1 LIAPSLALQSLT
13 LSHFRSYKRNNL
25 ETDGRP
31 VAIYGANG
39 AGKTNILEAISMLS
53 PGRGLRGAKVD
64 DLVRS
69 QESLGWKV
77 SGVLQ
82 SMHHVHEVET
92 SFDGTGSRKVLIDE
106 KVSTQAALGRIGRVV
121 WLVPV
126 MDRLWVEGA
135 DVRRKFLDRI
145 TLSFHPSHVEASLNY
160 EKAMRE
166 RNRMLKDG
174 VRDPSWYDA
183 VEAQMAMA
191 GAVIHTNRLMALD
204 MLAAAQEQADTAFPA
219 ANCALIHADGVEMP
233 DDENSLAVALGE
245 SRPRD
250 LLAGRTL
257 VGPHRVDLEAVY
269 MAKGVA
275 ARKCSTGEQKALLVS
290 LILANGRA
298 LAAEF
303 GAPPIFLLDEVA
315 AHLDSDRRS
324 ALYDEICVLGA
335 QAWMTGTGPELFEDL
350 GERAM
355 RLYVTEDEGVS
366 SVTVV

>member
-1 LIAPSLALQSLT
+1 LAAPTLALQSLT
-13 LSHFRSYKRNNL
+13 LSHFRSHKRTHL

-31 VAIYGANG
+31 IAIYGANG
-39 AGKTNILEAISMLS
+39 VGKTNILEAISMLS

-64 DLVRS
+64 ELVRS
-69 QESLGWKV
+69 QEAVGWKV

-82 SMHHVHEVET
+82 SLHHVHEVET
-92 SFDGTGSRKVLIDE
+92 SFDGIGSRKVLIDE
-106 KVSTQAALGRIGRVV
+106 KATSQAALGRIGRVV

-135 DVRRKFLDRI
+135 DGRRKFLDRLA
-145 TLSFHPSHVEASLNY
+145 LSFHPAHADASLTY

-174 VRDPSWYDA
+174 VRDPSWFGA
-183 VEAQMAMA
+183 VEAQMAKS
-191 GAVIHTNRLMALD
+191 GAVIHANRLAALE
-204 MLAAAQEQADTAFPA
+204 MLAASQEQADTAFPA
-219 ANCALIHADGVEMP
+219 AECTLVHADGIEMP
-233 DDENSLAVALGE
+233 VDEDALAVALSE

-250 LLAGRTL
+250 FLAGRTL
-257 VGPHRVDLEAVY
+257 IGPHRADLEAIY
-269 MAKGVA
+269 TAKGVA

-303 GAPPIFLLDEVA
+303 GAPPIYLLDEVA
-315 AHLDSDRRS
+315 AHLDADRRA
-324 ALYDEICVLGA
+324 ALYDEICALGA

-350 GERAM
+350 GDRAM
-355 RLYVTEDEGVS
+355 RLDVVETDGVS

>member
-1 LIAPSLALQSLT
+1 
-13 LSHFRSYKRNNL
+13 
-25 ETDGRP
+25 
-31 VAIYGANG
+31 
-39 AGKTNILEAISMLS
+39 MLS

-64 DLVRS
+64 ELVRA
-69 QESLGWKV
+69 QESVGWKV

-82 SMHHVHEVET
+82 SLHHVHEVET

-106 KVSTQAALGRIGRVV
+106 KVATQAALGRIGRVV

-135 DVRRKFLDRI
+135 DGRRKFLDRLA
-145 TLSFHPSHVEASLNY
+145 LSFHPNHGEASLTY

-174 VRDPSWYDA
+174 VRDPSWYSA
-183 VEAQMAMA
+183 VEAQMAKA
-191 GAVIHTNRLMALD
+191 GAVIHANRLTALD

-219 ANCALIHADGVEMP
+219 AECALVHAEGIQMP
-233 DDENSLAVALGE
+233 ADDEELAMAFAD
-245 SRPRD
+245 SRSRD
-250 LLAGRTL
+250 LMAGRTL
-257 VGPHRVDLEAVY
+257 VGPHRADLEAVY
-269 MAKGVA
+269 TAKGVA

-303 GAPPIFLLDEVA
+303 GAPPIYLLDEVA
-315 AHLDSDRRS
+315 AHLDADRRA
-324 ALYDEICVLGA
+324 ALYDEICALGA

-350 GERAM
+350 GDRAM
-355 RLYVTEDEGVS
+355 RLDVTEADGVS
-366 SVTVV
+366 SVAVV